1 MGGARELRSG
11 WRVLIACALLGCGSG
26 AQPVPD
32 PALTATRLARA
43 IERDRPEEAY
53 ALLDPRLRA
62 QLGRDRFTALWRDN
76 RGELRELAHRLAHTE
91 LEADARARVE
101 LDDGEQ
107 VVVVLQQGGWRLEG
121 GVLDAQALSTPLD
134 AVAEL
139 RRALQRQSL
148 PALLRV
154 LSRERRAAWMAAFE
168 RSAQQS
174 ADPLDLRVEI
184 HGDEAIVH
192 LTGGGEIH
200 LKKEAGRWQIWDVR

>member
-1 MGGARELRSG
+1 
-11 WRVLIACALLGCGSG
+11 
-26 AQPVPD
+26 VPD
-32 PALTATRLARA
+32 PAQPAAQLARA
-43 IERDRPEEAY
+43 IERDRPNDAY

-62 QLGRDRFTALWRDN
+62 QLSRRRFTALWKDN
-76 RGELRELAHRLAHTE
+76 QGELRELGRKLAQRE
-91 LEADARARVE
+91 LAANARARVE

-107 VVVVLQQGGWRLEG
+107 VVVVLQDGGWRLEG

-154 LSRERRAAWMAAFE
+154 LSSERRAAWMATFE
-168 RSAQQS
+168 RSAQQT

-184 HGDEAIVH
+184 HGEEAIVH

-200 LKKEAGRWQIWDVR
+200 LKREAGRWQIWDVR